1 MNKSSFTGFLSL
13 CQRERIK
20 VRDCPTFVAQVLPR
34 LFQERY
40 RGLREPDDS
49 KSGRPQFLERR
60 ETVLAR
66 SRVAH
71 QRVFHVLNHLVRR
84 QVLRLDSR
92 NLGYKDRSGA
102 VGETCS
108 WQTFDFAALAT
119 ICVHTLSSSCGGN
132 ERGSLFHFLIAWVSR
147 EEKSKAP
154 HLNPLP
160 VSGERRTA
168 T

>member
-20 VRDCPTFVAQVLPR
+20 VRDCPTFVAL
-34 LFQERY
+34 
-40 RGLREPDDS
+40 
-49 KSGRPQFLERR
+49 
-60 ETVLAR
+60 
-66 SRVAH
+66 
-71 QRVFHVLNHLVRR
+71 
-84 QVLRLDSR
+84 
-92 NLGYKDRSGA
+92 
-102 VGETCS
+102 
-108 WQTFDFAALAT
+108 DFAALAT

-154 HLNPLP
+154 HLDPIP